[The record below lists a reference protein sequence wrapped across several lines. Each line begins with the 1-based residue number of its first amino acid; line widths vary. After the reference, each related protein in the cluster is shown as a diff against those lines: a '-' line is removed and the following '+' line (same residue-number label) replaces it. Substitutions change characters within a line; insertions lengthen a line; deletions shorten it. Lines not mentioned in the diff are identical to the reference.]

1 MVGPDGRVVAVLDW
15 EICTLGDPLADV
27 GLLQVYWTDET
38 DSEAT
43 LLAAPTL
50 AAGFPTRAELTA
62 RYAATSDRD
71 LSQLDFYVAF
81 GYWKLACILE
91 GVYSRCA
98 GGPWA
103 TRPGSTPS
111 SRRSPDWPSE
121 PPPSPARLTM
131 PLYELL
137 DEPDLES
144 PVAVLAL
151 DGWID
156 AGLGAQNARQALL
169 QALETTTVAT
179 FDADALLDFR
189 SRRPMMHLADGV
201 LTGLTWPSIELQA
214 STDFDGNDLLLLVGA
229 EPDHQWQTFSSE
241 VTDLFI
247 RFGLRSSS
255 WAWAYPSAVPHTRSA
270 RLASAASEESL
281 ARFCAVRT
289 TVDVPTGVQGGGA
302 PGRPSRDPGDRVV
315 GTGSALRRRCR
326 RRRPRRRSSTAW
338 RRWPTSR
345 CPVTSSTGRPRPSAA
360 KLDELVAA
368 NPEHVQMVQQLEA
381 QWDGEEAAADD
392 SFGTHPLP
400 SGDELAAELERY
412 LREQGTEP
420 EIELGP

>member
-1 MVGPDGRVVAVLDW
+1 
-15 EICTLGDPLADV
+15 
-27 GLLQVYWTDET
+27 
-38 DSEAT
+38 
-43 LLAAPTL
+43 
-50 AAGFPTRAELTA
+50 
-62 RYAATSDRD
+62 
-71 LSQLDFYVAF
+71 
-81 GYWKLACILE
+81 
-91 GVYSRCA
+91 
-98 GGPWA
+98 
-103 TRPGSTPS
+103 
-111 SRRSPDWPSE
+111 
-121 PPPSPARLTM
+121 M

-247 RFGLRSSS
+247 RFGTRLVVGLG
-255 WAWAYPSAVPHTRSA
+255 AYPAAVPHTRST

-289 TVDVPTGVQGGGA
+289 TVDVPTGVQGAVERQAAQVGIPAIGLWA
-302 PGRPSRDPGDRVV
+302 QVPHYVSAMPSPAASAALIDGLASVADLSLPSDELHRQAQ
-315 GTGSALRRRCR
+315 ALR
-326 RRRPRRRSSTAW
+326 
-338 RRWPTSR
+338 
-345 CPVTSSTGRPRPSAA
+345 GR
-360 KLDELVAA
+360 LDELVAA

-392 SFGTHPLP
+392 GFGTHPLP

-412 LREQGTEP
+412 LREQGN
-420 EIELGP
+420 